1 MASRGY
7 RGTLCDDTP
16 LEDETPCGYCRVP
29 FGRASSGRVEFEVD
43 HIVPQ
48 SLDSQLA
55 NEVSNLVWA
64 CIRCNRN
71 KSSYVD
77 GYDEQSE
84 RMLSLFNPRN
94 ERWFSHFMGTW
105 DGKIHGRTGTGRAT
119 THRLAFNSE
128 PVVLRHRKRGFEENW
143 WPAQA
148 GWLP

>member
-1 MASRGY
+1 MVSRGY
-7 RGTLCDDTP
+7 RGALSSDTP
-16 LEDETPCGYCRVP
+16 LEDATPCGYCRVP
-29 FGRASSGRVEFEVD
+29 FGRTSSGRAEFEVD

-48 SLDSQLA
+48 SLDSRLT

-71 KSSYVD
+71 KGGYVA
-77 GYDEQSE
+77 GYDEQSAAI
-84 RMLSLFNPRN
+84 LPLFNPRKDG
-94 ERWFSHFMGTW
+94 WFEHFVGAR

-119 THRLAFNSE
+119 AHRLVFNSE